1 MVYKT
6 IKQDKYQCINNDV
19 FTYDIS
25 PSARCLLAYM
35 LTKPADWQF
44 YNKAIEAEFG
54 VSERTLSKLLR
65 ELKDFGVLIRV
76 LDKSKIKT
84 RDQWITIVFETTDL
98 KQQYVD
104 EINREDSNFYYPNM
118 TPSNMT
124 PSKTTPSKKGGSLL
138 STDNNKVLNKL
149 NTNISNNTGKP
160 VKEDDAI
167 IALAYAIC
175 RDLAIPILNNNTFR
189 KKIND
194 MKSGLS
200 FEEVNNYFNW
210 IRAVNYQNI
219 SDKYKPSITDGMHL
233 WTKYAQIKEYAQRK
247 NANSNMVVEL

>member
-25 PSARCLLAYM
+25 PAARCLLAYM

-54 VSERTLSKLLR
+54 VSEKVLNKLLR
-65 ELKDFGVLIRV
+65 ELRDFGVLIRA
-76 LDKSKIKT
+76 LDKTKIKT
-84 RDQWITIVFETTDL
+84 REQWVTIVFESKDL
-98 KQQYVD
+98 KGQYVAN
-104 EINREDSNFYYPNM
+104 INREDNNLYYPDM
-118 TPSNMT
+118 TPPKTT
-124 PSKTTPSKKGGSLL
+124 PSKTTPSKRGVSLL

-149 NTNISNNTGKP
+149 NTDINNSTGKP
-160 VKEDDAI
+160 VKEDDATI
-167 IALAYAIC
+167 TLAYAIC

-194 MKSGLS
+194 MKAVLS
-200 FEEVNNYFNW
+200 SEDINNYFNW
-210 IRAVNYQNI
+210 IRAVKYQNI

-247 NANSNMVVEL
+247 NANSNMVVEV